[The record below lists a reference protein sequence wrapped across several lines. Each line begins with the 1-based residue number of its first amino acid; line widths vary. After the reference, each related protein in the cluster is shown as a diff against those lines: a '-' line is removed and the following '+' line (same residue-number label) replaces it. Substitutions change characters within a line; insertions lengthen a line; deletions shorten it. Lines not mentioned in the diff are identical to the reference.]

1 MPASRWN
8 QSIMDLLS
16 WFEDMEELQ
25 DEFLFRPI
33 TPRVLDKDGNEQG
46 ELADEG
52 ELFDQIPEELPI
64 LPLRGVVVYPQ
75 TAVPLTIGQPRSIRL
90 VDDVMAGED
99 RLIGLVASKDPELDA
114 PQPDDLYPV
123 GTVAIVHRLFRK
135 PVTDGNQDFRSD
147 DGHWLLCK
155 S

>member
-46 ELADEG
+46 EMADEA
-52 ELFDQIPEELPI
+52 ELFDQIP
-64 LPLRGVVVYPQ
+64 
-75 TAVPLTIGQPRSIRL
+75 
-90 VDDVMAGED
+90 
-99 RLIGLVASKDPELDA
+99 
-114 PQPDDLYPV
+114 
-123 GTVAIVHRLFRK
+123 
-135 PVTDGNQDFRSD
+135 
-147 DGHWLLCK
+147 
-155 S
+155 